1 MSIKELGRLNPAR
14 VNKLVFEL
22 QERNR
27 ELEAERDKLREENA
41 KWRAG
46 ELVTSDTAALEEAA
60 QAVVDEVMM
69 PVEGDYHYRVEESAA
84 MDKLK
89 AALK

>member
-1 MSIKELGRLNPAR
+1 MSAKHCTTHHHACDC
-14 VNKLVFEL
+14 
-22 QERNR
+22 R
-27 ELEAERDKLREENA
+27 EAKFKALR
-41 KWRAG
+41 
-46 ELVTSDTAALEEAA
+46 EAA

-69 PVEGDYHYRVEESAA
+69 PVEGDYHYREEESAA